1 MDPQPEEAKTRASAS
16 LWSTTGR
23 SWEVALDARKA
34 WRTELVNMLDS
45 ATVEASEATAARRTA
60 QEALDLQ
67 ADTVLTVS
75 AEAAVLMKLAV
86 VLDEVAHRE
95 HDRQLIAD
103 YDDDDEEEEG
113 DDGSDDELAGF
124 DFANSP
130 SRGMSNGDLMRQA
143 DEMLYECML
152 MAAEEPLAVLQRVED
167 RYGVECR
174 SRDLLRATRDVAAIE
189 LDRRETRVAQ
199 LSEQVTTA
207 NERVV
212 SARRLLATATSWDEL
227 KAKDELASDAGG
239 GGTATFFE

>member
-1 MDPQPEEAKTRASAS
+1 
-16 LWSTTGR
+16 
-23 SWEVALDARKA
+23 
-34 WRTELVNMLDS
+34 
-45 ATVEASEATAARRTA
+45 
-60 QEALDLQ
+60 
-67 ADTVLTVS
+67 
-75 AEAAVLMKLAV
+75 
-86 VLDEVAHRE
+86 
-95 HDRQLIAD
+95 
-103 YDDDDEEEEG
+103 
-113 DDGSDDELAGF
+113 
-124 DFANSP
+124 
-130 SRGMSNGDLMRQA
+130 
-143 DEMLYECML
+143 
-152 MAAEEPLAVLQRVED
+152 VLQRVED